1 MNYEII
7 VGGKIFNNMEKIN
20 SIQIK
25 EKLDKN
31 ETFLLKMFAVW
42 CLPCRQL
49 TEELNKIRTDI
60 PIYEFDV
67 ESDIDFSK
75 KLGVRNVPVLKFY
88 KEGVD
93 THTMVGLKPA
103 QTVSSLIL
111 EYIEN

>member
-1 MNYEII
+1 MKQITSEEIQ
-7 VGGKIFNNMEKIN
+7 KRLNN
-20 SIQIK
+20 
-25 EKLDKN
+25 N
-31 ETFLLKMFAVW
+31 ESFLLKMMATW

-49 TEELNKIRTDI
+49 TEELKKITTDV

-67 ESDIDFSK
+67 ESDVDFSK

-88 KEGVD
+88 NEGVD

-111 EYIEN
+111 EHIQK

>member
-1 MNYEII
+1 MEQLTSGQIE
-7 VGGKIFNNMEKIN
+7 EKIN
-20 SIQIK
+20 NGEDFI
-25 EKLDKN
+25 
-31 ETFLLKMFAVW
+31 LKMYAVW
-42 CLPCRQL
+42 CGPCKQL
-49 TEELNKIRTDI
+49 TEELKKITTNV

-67 ESDIDFSK
+67 ESDISFSK

-111 EYIEN
+111 EYINN

>member
-1 MNYEII
+1 MKQITSEEIQ
-7 VGGKIFNNMEKIN
+7 KKLNN
-20 SIQIK
+20 
-25 EKLDKN
+25 N
-31 ETFLLKMFAVW
+31 ESFLLKMMATW
-42 CLPCRQL
+42 CGPCRQL
-49 TEELNKIRTDI
+49 TEELKKITTDL

-67 ESDIDFSK
+67 ESDVDFSK

-111 EYIEN
+111 EHIQN

>member
-1 MNYEII
+1 MEQLTSSQIE
-7 VGGKIFNNMEKIN
+7 EKIN
-20 SIQIK
+20 NGEDFI
-25 EKLDKN
+25 
-31 ETFLLKMFAVW
+31 LKMYTVW
-42 CLPCRQL
+42 CGPCKQL
-49 TEELNKIRTDI
+49 TEELKKITTNV

-67 ESDIDFSK
+67 ESDISFSK

-111 EYIEN
+111 EYINN